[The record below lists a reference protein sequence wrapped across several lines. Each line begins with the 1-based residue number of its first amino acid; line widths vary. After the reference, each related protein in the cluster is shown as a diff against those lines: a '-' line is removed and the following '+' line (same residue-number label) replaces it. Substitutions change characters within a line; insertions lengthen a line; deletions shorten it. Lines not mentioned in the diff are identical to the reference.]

1 MLLYG
6 GQEYSCDHVP
16 SLFDKD
22 VFPRTGTDITP
33 LLQKLNA
40 VRRTCLSVNDWFTA
54 DADDEN
60 DIAVCLRDDGK
71 KKKLGV
77 FSLKGKS
84 AEVKVPLSDGAYV
97 NRITGESVSV
107 RGGMLRCAGEP
118 VLLTE

>member
-22 VFPRTGTDITP
+22 VFPRTGKDITP

-40 VRRTCLSVNDWFTA
+40 VRREHLSAEDWFTA
-54 DADDEN
+54 EADDAN

-71 KKKLGV
+71 IKKLGV

-84 AEVKVPLSDGAYV
+84 AEVEVPVKDGNYV
-97 NRITGESVSV
+97 NYITGETVTV
-107 RGGMLRCAGEP
+107 QGGKLRCAGEP
-118 VLLTE
+118 VIISE

>member
-6 GQEYSCDHVP
+6 GQEYSCDKVP

-22 VFPRTGTDITP
+22 VFPRTGRDITP

-40 VRRTCLSVNDWFTA
+40 VRREHLAFDDWFTA
-54 DADDEN
+54 EADDAS

-84 AEVKVPLSDGAYV
+84 AEVEVPVQDGNYV
-97 NRITGESVSV
+97 NYITGETVTV
-107 RGGMLRCAGEP
+107 RGGKLRCAGEP
-118 VLLTE
+118 VIISE

>member
-6 GQEYSCDHVP
+6 GQEYSCDRVP

-22 VFPRTGTDITP
+22 VFPRTGKDITP

-40 VRRTCLSVNDWFTA
+40 VRRERLSAEDWFTA
-54 DADDEN
+54 EADDAN

-71 KKKLGV
+71 IKKLGV

-84 AEVKVPLSDGAYV
+84 AEVEVPVKDGNYV
-97 NRITGESVSV
+97 NYITGETVTV
-107 RGGMLRCAGEP
+107 QDGKLRCAGEP
-118 VLLTE
+118 VIISE